1 MTIETT
7 LAEIRN
13 WAKLSQSYKGFENFI
28 KMHYFNL
35 PASAE
40 TPEIKVKLIIDEQK
54 GETNGN

>member
-7 LAEIRN
+7 LADIFMWARN
-13 WAKLSQSYKGFENFI
+13 SHSYLDFKALI

-54 GETNGN
+54 GETK